1 LRPASVHSSE
11 VVITGV
17 GPVASIGVGR
27 EAFWNALC
35 AGQARVQRR
44 ALVVDVGRTVE
55 LPLAAMPP
63 DADVPGLAPHAAF
76 LAQQERPAYRDLAYT
91 LLAVELA
98 LRDAGVEYDRDRND
112 IGVVQVFEAPG
123 VERTVARLFELLGTS
138 SPDRDGATPL
148 YDALATRFYNMQPF
162 LYVHLM
168 GKALGL
174 HGFST
179 SVHNACA
186 SGAFAIEVAAQ
197 QIRSGLADMAVVAGG
212 EAFDTAVRLEWFRR
226 LGLYARDECMRPFDR
241 QAAGFY
247 VGEGAAAIV
256 LESAAHA
263 ARRGATVYAAYLGGS
278 FAQQG
283 WKQTLPDVRAARL
296 RGVIR
301 SALDK
306 TGVSANEL
314 DLVVPHGA
322 ATALSDS
329 YEAVSL
335 RQALEGEARQAVA
348 TAFKPY
354 FGHLLAACGVIE
366 MAAALL
372 AMRHNVV
379 PATLHTRPEA
389 AILPVPLAAAAIHR
403 EVATVLKL
411 STGFTGHDAA
421 TVFRRV

>member
-1 LRPASVHSSE
+1 MVDMKREGHE

-27 EAFWNALC
+27 AAFWQALC
-35 AGQARVQRR
+35 AGQSRVRR
-44 ALVVDVGRTVE
+44 RTLAVDVGRTVD
-55 LPLAAMPP
+55 LPLASMPP
-63 DADVPGLAPHAAF
+63 DADVPGLSPHASF
-76 LAQQERPAYRDLAYT
+76 LAQQGCPGYRDLAYT

-98 LRDAGVEYDRDRND
+98 LRDACIAYDRDRNA
-112 IGVVQVFEAPG
+112 IGVVQAFEAPG
-123 VERTVARLFELLGTS
+123 VERTVSRLFELLQAEPPAAG
-138 SPDRDGATPL
+138 PGPL
-148 YDALATRFYNMQPF
+148 YDELAARFYNMQPF

-186 SGAFAIEVAAQ
+186 SGAFALEVAAEH
-197 QIRSGLADMAVVAGG
+197 IRTGQADVVVVAGG

-226 LGLYARDECMRPFDR
+226 LGVYAPEERMYPFDR
-241 QAAGFY
+241 TAAGFY
-247 VGEGAAAIV
+247 VGEGAAALV

-263 ARRGATVYAAYLGGS
+263 GRRGASVYAAYLGGS
-278 FAQQG
+278 FAHQG
-283 WKQTLPDVRAARL
+283 WKQTLPDARAARL

-301 SALDK
+301 EALDK
-306 TGVSANEL
+306 TGVRPDAL

-322 ATALSDS
+322 ATGLSDG
-329 YEAVSL
+329 YEAICL
-335 RQALEGEARQAVA
+335 QQALDGQARRAVA
-348 TAFKPY
+348 TAFKPQV
-354 FGHLLAACGVIE
+354 GHLLASCGIIE

-372 AMRHNVV
+372 AMKHNSV
-379 PATLHTRPEA
+379 PATLHARNGTSL
-389 AILPVPLAAAAIHR
+389 LPVPLATATMQR

-421 TVFRRV
+421 TVFRRP